1 MSLFRSEVF
10 QAKQNRWTGQ
20 IVLVR
25 PFSLL
30 ALTFFA
36 AGLAA
41 ALIAF
46 AVFGSYTNKTTVEGQ
61 LVPLGGVVRVYAPET
76 GVITDKKVADG
87 DFVRAGDV
95 LFTLSTAR
103 SDGAGSVQARL
114 AAEAKLKK
122 TLAEQDIA
130 RQKRIHANEKTAQEN
145 TLRRL
150 RQQLQHIQDQ
160 IAVQQKRIALNS
172 KMLAKQNELVRQG
185 ALSELEKTNY
195 ENMLLGLQTDF
206 AAYQREESSLKR
218 EIAVQQS
225 NLNKLPEQQAN
236 EISQLERTLA
246 AYEQEILDYG
256 VRDGQTIR
264 ATVSGY
270 ANAVNADVGQQVDA
284 SRLLASI
291 VPQTAQLQANLYVPS
306 RAVGFVKPNDE
317 VVLRYQAY
325 PYQKF
330 GHATGRIVSIA
341 QTALNKQELANLG
354 NIFTNPALLNEPA
367 YLVKVK
373 LDKQT
378 ISLYGKETK
387 LPIGMTAEA
396 DILHEN
402 KKLYEWMLDPL
413 YSVVGK
419 VKQ

>member
-1 MSLFRSEVF
+1 M
-10 QAKQNRWTGQ
+10 
-20 IVLVR
+20 
-25 PFSLL
+25 
-30 ALTFFA
+30 
-36 AGLAA
+36 
-41 ALIAF
+41 
-46 AVFGSYTNKTTVEGQ
+46 
-61 LVPLGGVVRVYAPET
+61 
-76 GVITDKKVADG
+76 
-87 DFVRAGDV
+87 
-95 LFTLSTAR
+95 
-103 SDGAGSVQARL
+103 
-114 AAEAKLKK
+114 
-122 TLAEQDIA
+122 
-130 RQKRIHANEKTAQEN
+130 
-145 TLRRL
+145 
-150 RQQLQHIQDQ
+150 
-160 IAVQQKRIALNS
+160 QQKRIALNS

>member
-10 QAKQNRWTGQ
+10 EAKKNRWTGQ

-25 PFSLL
+25 PFSLF
-30 ALTFFA
+30 ALTLFA
-36 AGLAA
+36 VCLAA
-41 ALIAF
+41 TLIAF
-46 AVFGSYTNKTTVEGQ
+46 AAFGSYTNKTTVEGQ

-103 SDGAGSVQARL
+103 SDGTGSVQARL

-130 RQKRIHANEKTAQEN
+130 RQNRIHANEKTAQEN

-150 RQQLQHIQDQ
+150 RQQLLHVQDQ
-160 IAVQQKRIALNS
+160 IAVQQKRITLNS

-185 ALSELEKTNY
+185 ALSELERTNY
-195 ENMLLGLQTDF
+195 ENMLLGLKADL
-206 AAYQREESSLKR
+206 AAYQREESNLAR
-218 EIAVQQS
+218 EIAAQQS
-225 NLNKLPEQQAN
+225 NLDKLPEQQAN

-246 AYEQEILDYG
+246 AYNQEILDYG

-264 ATVSGY
+264 AAVSGY
-270 ANAVNADVGQQVDA
+270 ANAVNAEVGQQADA

-291 VPQTAQLQANLYVPS
+291 VPQTVQLQANLYVPS
-306 RAVGFVKPNDE
+306 RAVGFVKPGDK

-378 ISLYGKETK
+378 ILVYGKETK

-413 YSVVGK
+413 YSVAGK

>member
-10 QAKQNRWTGQ
+10 EAKKNRWTGQ

-25 PFSLL
+25 PFSLF
-30 ALTFFA
+30 ALTLFA
-36 AGLAA
+36 VCLAA

-46 AVFGSYTNKTTVEGQ
+46 AAFGSYTNKTTVEGQ

-103 SDGAGSVQARL
+103 SDGTGSVQARL
-114 AAEAKLKK
+114 AVEAKLKK

-150 RQQLQHIQDQ
+150 RQQLLHVQDQ
-160 IAVQQKRIALNS
+160 IAVQQKRITLNS

-185 ALSELEKTNY
+185 ALSELERTNY
-195 ENMLLGLQTDF
+195 ENMLLGLKADL
-206 AAYQREESSLKR
+206 AAYQREESNLAR
-218 EIAVQQS
+218 EIAAQQS
-225 NLNKLPEQQAN
+225 NLDKLPEQQAN

-246 AYEQEILDYG
+246 AYNQEILDYG

-264 ATVSGY
+264 AAVSGY
-270 ANAVNADVGQQVDA
+270 ANAVNAEVGQQADA

-291 VPQTAQLQANLYVPS
+291 VPQTVQLQANLYVPS
-306 RAVGFVKPNDE
+306 RAVGFVKPGDK

-378 ISLYGKETK
+378 ILVYGKETK

-413 YSVVGK
+413 YSVAGK

>member
-1 MSLFRSEVF
+1 M
-10 QAKQNRWTGQ
+10 
-20 IVLVR
+20 
-25 PFSLL
+25 
-30 ALTFFA
+30 
-36 AGLAA
+36 
-41 ALIAF
+41 
-46 AVFGSYTNKTTVEGQ
+46 
-61 LVPLGGVVRVYAPET
+61 
-76 GVITDKKVADG
+76 
-87 DFVRAGDV
+87 RAGDV
-95 LFTLSTAR
+95 LFILSTAR
-103 SDGAGSVQARL
+103 NDGVGSVQARL
-114 AAEAKLKK
+114 IAEAKLKK
-122 TLAEQDIA
+122 ALAEQDIA
-130 RQKRIHANEKTAQEN
+130 RQKRIHANEQTAQEN
-145 TLRRL
+145 TLQRL

-185 ALSELEKTNY
+185 ALSELERTNY
-195 ENMLLGLQTDF
+195 ENMLLGLKADL
-206 AAYQREESSLKR
+206 AAYQREESNLAR
-218 EIAVQQS
+218 EIAAQQS

-256 VRDGQTIR
+256 VREGQTIR

-270 ANAVNADVGQQVDA
+270 VNAVNADVGQQADA

-291 VPQTAQLQANLYVPS
+291 VPQAAQLQANLYVPS
-306 RAVGFVKPNDE
+306 RAVGFVKPSDK

-330 GHATGRIVSIA
+330 GHATGRIISIA

-378 ISLYGKETK
+378 ISVYGKETK

-402 KKLYEWMLDPL
+402 KKLYEWVLDPL
-413 YSVVGK
+413 YSVAGK
-419 VKQ
+419 GKQ

>member
-10 QAKQNRWTGQ
+10 EAKKNRWTGQ

-25 PFSLL
+25 PFSLF
-30 ALTFFA
+30 ALTLFA
-36 AGLAA
+36 VCLAA

-46 AVFGSYTNKTTVEGQ
+46 AAFGSYTNKTTVGGQ

-103 SDGAGSVQARL
+103 SDGTGSVQARL

-150 RQQLQHIQDQ
+150 RQQLLHVQDQ
-160 IAVQQKRIALNS
+160 IAVQQKRITLNS

-185 ALSELEKTNY
+185 ALSELERTNY
-195 ENMLLGLQTDF
+195 ENMLLGLKADL
-206 AAYQREESSLKR
+206 AAYQREESNLAR
-218 EIAVQQS
+218 EIAAQQS
-225 NLNKLPEQQAN
+225 NLDKLPEQQAN

-246 AYEQEILDYG
+246 AYNQEILDYG

-264 ATVSGY
+264 AAVSGY
-270 ANAVNADVGQQVDA
+270 ANAVNAEVGQQADA

-291 VPQTAQLQANLYVPS
+291 VPQTVQLQANLYVPS
-306 RAVGFVKPNDE
+306 RAVGFVKPGDK

-378 ISLYGKETK
+378 ILVYGKETK

-413 YSVVGK
+413 YSVAGK

>member
-10 QAKQNRWTGQ
+10 EAKKNRWTGQ

-25 PFSLL
+25 PFSLF
-30 ALTFFA
+30 ALTLFA
-36 AGLAA
+36 VCLAA
-41 ALIAF
+41 TLIAF
-46 AVFGSYTNKTTVEGQ
+46 AAFGSYTNKTTVEGQ

-103 SDGAGSVQARL
+103 SDGTGSVQARL
-114 AAEAKLKK
+114 AVEAKLKK

-150 RQQLQHIQDQ
+150 RQQLLHVQDQ

-185 ALSELEKTNY
+185 ALSELERTNY
-195 ENMLLGLQTDF
+195 ENMLLGLKADL
-206 AAYQREESSLKR
+206 AAYQREESNLAR
-218 EIAVQQS
+218 EIAAQQS
-225 NLNKLPEQQAN
+225 NLDKLPEQQAN

-246 AYEQEILDYG
+246 AYNQEILDYG

-264 ATVSGY
+264 AAVSGY
-270 ANAVNADVGQQVDA
+270 ANAVNAEVGQQADA

-291 VPQTAQLQANLYVPS
+291 VPQTVQLQANLYVPS
-306 RAVGFVKPNDE
+306 RAVGFVKPGDK

-373 LDKQT
+373 LGKQT
-378 ISLYGKETK
+378 ILVYGKETK

-413 YSVVGK
+413 YSVAGK

>member
-1 MSLFRSEVF
+1 M
-10 QAKQNRWTGQ
+10 
-20 IVLVR
+20 LVR
-25 PFSLL
+25 PFSLF
-30 ALTFFA
+30 ALTLFA
-36 AGLAA
+36 VCLAA
-41 ALIAF
+41 TLIAF
-46 AVFGSYTNKTTVEGQ
+46 AAFGSYTNKTTVEGQ

-103 SDGAGSVQARL
+103 SDGTGSVQARL

-130 RQKRIHANEKTAQEN
+130 RQNRIHANEKTAQEN

-150 RQQLQHIQDQ
+150 RQQLLHVQDQ
-160 IAVQQKRIALNS
+160 IAVQQKRITLNS

-185 ALSELEKTNY
+185 ALSELERTNY
-195 ENMLLGLQTDF
+195 ENMLLGLKADL
-206 AAYQREESSLKR
+206 AAYQREESNLAR
-218 EIAVQQS
+218 EIAAQQS
-225 NLNKLPEQQAN
+225 NLDKLPEQQAN

-246 AYEQEILDYG
+246 AYNQEILDYG

-264 ATVSGY
+264 AAVSGY
-270 ANAVNADVGQQVDA
+270 ANAVNAEVGQQADA

-291 VPQTAQLQANLYVPS
+291 VPQTVQLQANLYVPS
-306 RAVGFVKPNDE
+306 RAVGFVKPGDK

-378 ISLYGKETK
+378 ILVYGKETK

-413 YSVVGK
+413 YSVAGK

>member
-10 QAKQNRWTGQ
+10 EAKKNRWTGQ

-25 PFSLL
+25 PFSLF
-30 ALTFFA
+30 ALTLFA
-36 AGLAA
+36 VCLAA

-46 AVFGSYTNKTTVEGQ
+46 AAFGSYTNKTTVEGQ

-87 DFVRAGDV
+87 DFVRTGDV

-103 SDGAGSVQARL
+103 SDGTGSVQARL
-114 AAEAKLKK
+114 AVEAKLKK

-150 RQQLQHIQDQ
+150 RQQLLHVQDQ

-185 ALSELEKTNY
+185 ALSELERTNY
-195 ENMLLGLQTDF
+195 ENMLLGLKADL
-206 AAYQREESSLKR
+206 AAYQREESNLAR
-218 EIAVQQS
+218 EIAAQQS
-225 NLNKLPEQQAN
+225 NLDKLPEQQAN

-246 AYEQEILDYG
+246 AYNQEILDYG

-264 ATVSGY
+264 AAVSGY
-270 ANAVNADVGQQVDA
+270 ANAVNAEVGQQADA

-291 VPQTAQLQANLYVPS
+291 VPQTVQLQANLYVPS
-306 RAVGFVKPNDE
+306 RAVGFVKPGDK

-378 ISLYGKETK
+378 ILVYGKETK

-413 YSVVGK
+413 YSVAGK

>member
-10 QAKQNRWTGQ
+10 EAKKNRWTGQ

-25 PFSLL
+25 PFSLF
-30 ALTFFA
+30 ALTLFA
-36 AGLAA
+36 VCLAA

-46 AVFGSYTNKTTVEGQ
+46 AAFGSYTNKTTVEGQ

-76 GVITDKKVADG
+76 GVITDKVADG
-87 DFVRAGDV
+87 DFVRTGDV

-103 SDGAGSVQARL
+103 SDGTGSVQARL
-114 AAEAKLKK
+114 AVEAKLKK

-150 RQQLQHIQDQ
+150 RQQLLHVQDQ

-185 ALSELEKTNY
+185 ALSELERTNY
-195 ENMLLGLQTDF
+195 ENMLLGLKADL
-206 AAYQREESSLKR
+206 AAYQREESNLAR
-218 EIAVQQS
+218 EIAAQQS
-225 NLNKLPEQQAN
+225 NLDKLPEQQAN

-246 AYEQEILDYG
+246 AYNQEILDYG

-264 ATVSGY
+264 AAVSGY
-270 ANAVNADVGQQVDA
+270 ANAVNAEVGQQADA

-291 VPQTAQLQANLYVPS
+291 VPQTVQLQANLYVPS
-306 RAVGFVKPNDE
+306 RAVGFVKPGDK

-378 ISLYGKETK
+378 ILVYGKETK

-413 YSVVGK
+413 YSVAGK

>member
-10 QAKQNRWTGQ
+10 EAKKNRWTGQ

-25 PFSLL
+25 PFSLF
-30 ALTFFA
+30 ALTLFA
-36 AGLAA
+36 VCLAA

-46 AVFGSYTNKTTVEGQ
+46 AAFGSYTNKTTVEGQ

-103 SDGAGSVQARL
+103 SDGTGSVQARL

-130 RQKRIHANEKTAQEN
+130 RQNRIHANEKTAQEN

-150 RQQLQHIQDQ
+150 RQQLLHVQDQ
-160 IAVQQKRIALNS
+160 IAVQQKRITLNS

-185 ALSELEKTNY
+185 ALSELERTNY
-195 ENMLLGLQTDF
+195 ENMLLGLKADL
-206 AAYQREESSLKR
+206 AAYQREESNLAR
-218 EIAVQQS
+218 EIAAQQS
-225 NLNKLPEQQAN
+225 NLDKLPEQQAN

-246 AYEQEILDYG
+246 AYNQEILDYG

-264 ATVSGY
+264 AAVSGY
-270 ANAVNADVGQQVDA
+270 ANAVNAEVGQQADA

-291 VPQTAQLQANLYVPS
+291 VPQTVQLQANLYVPS
-306 RAVGFVKPNDE
+306 RAVGFVKPGDK

-354 NIFTNPALLNEPA
+354 NIFTNPALPNEPA

-378 ISLYGKETK
+378 ILVYGKETK

-413 YSVVGK
+413 YSVAGK

>member
-10 QAKQNRWTGQ
+10 EAKKNRWTGQ

-25 PFSLL
+25 PFSLF
-30 ALTFFA
+30 ALTLFA
-36 AGLAA
+36 VCLAA

-46 AVFGSYTNKTTVEGQ
+46 AAFGSYTNKTTVEGQ

-103 SDGAGSVQARL
+103 SDGTGSVQARL

-122 TLAEQDIA
+122 MLAEQDIA
-130 RQKRIHANEKTAQEN
+130 RQNRIHANEKTAQEN

-150 RQQLQHIQDQ
+150 RQQLLHVQDQ
-160 IAVQQKRIALNS
+160 IAVQQKRITLNS

-185 ALSELEKTNY
+185 ALSELERTNY
-195 ENMLLGLQTDF
+195 ENMLLGLKADL
-206 AAYQREESSLKR
+206 AAYQREESNLAR
-218 EIAVQQS
+218 EIAAQQS
-225 NLNKLPEQQAN
+225 NLDKLPEQQAN

-246 AYEQEILDYG
+246 AYNQEILDYG

-264 ATVSGY
+264 AAVSGY
-270 ANAVNADVGQQVDA
+270 ANAVNAEVGQQADA

-291 VPQTAQLQANLYVPS
+291 VPQTVQLQANLYVPS
-306 RAVGFVKPNDE
+306 RAVGFVKPGDK

-373 LDKQT
+373 LGKQT
-378 ISLYGKETK
+378 ILVYGKETK

-413 YSVVGK
+413 YSVAGK

>member
-1 MSLFRSEVF
+1 
-10 QAKQNRWTGQ
+10 
-20 IVLVR
+20 
-25 PFSLL
+25 
-30 ALTFFA
+30 
-36 AGLAA
+36 
-41 ALIAF
+41 
-46 AVFGSYTNKTTVEGQ
+46 
-61 LVPLGGVVRVYAPET
+61 
-76 GVITDKKVADG
+76 
-87 DFVRAGDV
+87 
-95 LFTLSTAR
+95 
-103 SDGAGSVQARL
+103 
-114 AAEAKLKK
+114 
-122 TLAEQDIA
+122 
-130 RQKRIHANEKTAQEN
+130 
-145 TLRRL
+145 
-150 RQQLQHIQDQ
+150 
-160 IAVQQKRIALNS
+160 
-172 KMLAKQNELVRQG
+172 
-185 ALSELEKTNY
+185 
-195 ENMLLGLQTDF
+195 MLLGLKADL
-206 AAYQREESSLKR
+206 AAYQREESNLAR
-218 EIAVQQS
+218 EIAAQQS

-246 AYEQEILDYG
+246 AYNQEILDYG
-256 VRDGQTIR
+256 VREGQTIR
-264 ATVSGY
+264 AAVSGY
-270 ANAVNADVGQQVDA
+270 ANAVNAEVGQQADA

-291 VPQTAQLQANLYVPS
+291 VPQAAQLQANLYVPS
-306 RAVGFVKPNDE
+306 RAVGFVKPGDK

-378 ISLYGKETK
+378 ISVYGKETK

-402 KKLYEWMLDPL
+402 KKLYEWVLDPL

>member
-76 GVITDKKVADG
+76 GVITSKQVADG

-95 LFTLSTAR
+95 LFILSTAR
-103 SDGAGSVQARL
+103 NDGVGSVQARL
-114 AAEAKLKK
+114 IAEAKLKK
-122 TLAEQDIA
+122 ALAEQDIA
-130 RQKRIHANEKTAQEN
+130 RQKRIHANEQTAQEN
-145 TLRRL
+145 TLQRL

-185 ALSELEKTNY
+185 ALSELERTNY
-195 ENMLLGLQTDF
+195 ENMLLGLKADL
-206 AAYQREESSLKR
+206 AAYQREESNLAR
-218 EIAVQQS
+218 EIAAQQS

-256 VRDGQTIR
+256 VREGQTIR

-270 ANAVNADVGQQVDA
+270 VNAVNADVGQQADA

-291 VPQTAQLQANLYVPS
+291 VPQAAQLQANLYVPS
-306 RAVGFVKPNDE
+306 RAVGFVKPSDK

-330 GHATGRIVSIA
+330 GHATGRIISIA

-378 ISLYGKETK
+378 ISVYGKETK

-402 KKLYEWMLDPL
+402 KKLYEWVLDPL
-413 YSVVGK
+413 YSVAGK
-419 VKQ
+419 GKQ

>member
-10 QAKQNRWTGQ
+10 EAKKNRWTGQ

-25 PFSLL
+25 PFSLF
-30 ALTFFA
+30 ALTLFA
-36 AGLAA
+36 VCLAA

-46 AVFGSYTNKTTVEGQ
+46 AAFGSYTNKTTVEGQ

-103 SDGAGSVQARL
+103 SDGTGSVQARL

-130 RQKRIHANEKTAQEN
+130 RQNRIHANEKTAQEN

-150 RQQLQHIQDQ
+150 RQQLLHVQDQ
-160 IAVQQKRIALNS
+160 IAVQQKRITLNS

-185 ALSELEKTNY
+185 ALSELERTNY
-195 ENMLLGLQTDF
+195 ENMLLGLKADL
-206 AAYQREESSLKR
+206 AAYQREESNLAR
-218 EIAVQQS
+218 EIAAQQS
-225 NLNKLPEQQAN
+225 NLDKLPEQQAN

-246 AYEQEILDYG
+246 AYNQEILDYG

-264 ATVSGY
+264 AAVSGY
-270 ANAVNADVGQQVDA
+270 ANAVNAEVGQQADA

-291 VPQTAQLQANLYVPS
+291 VPQTVQLQANLYVPS
-306 RAVGFVKPNDE
+306 RAVGFVKPGDK

-373 LDKQT
+373 LGKQT
-378 ISLYGKETK
+378 ILVYGKETK

-413 YSVVGK
+413 YSVAGK

>member
-10 QAKQNRWTGQ
+10 AAKQNRWTGQ

-76 GVITDKKVADG
+76 GVITSKQVADG

-103 SDGAGSVQARL
+103 SDGAGNVQTRL
-114 AAEAKLKK
+114 IADAKLKK
-122 TLAEQDIA
+122 A
-130 RQKRIHANEKTAQEN
+130 RQERIHANEKTAQEN

-150 RQQLQHIQDQ
+150 RQQLQHIQGQ

-236 EISQLERTLA
+236 EISQFERTLA

-330 GHATGRIVSIA
+330 GHAKGRIVSIA

>member
-10 QAKQNRWTGQ
+10 EAKKNRWTGQ

-25 PFSLL
+25 PFSLF
-30 ALTFFA
+30 ALTLFA
-36 AGLAA
+36 VCLAA

-46 AVFGSYTNKTTVEGQ
+46 AAFGSYTNKTTVEGQ

-103 SDGAGSVQARL
+103 SDGTGSVQARL
-114 AAEAKLKK
+114 AVEAKLKK

-150 RQQLQHIQDQ
+150 RQQLLHVQDQ

-185 ALSELEKTNY
+185 ALSELERTNY
-195 ENMLLGLQTDF
+195 ENMLLGLKADL
-206 AAYQREESSLKR
+206 AAYQREESNLAR
-218 EIAVQQS
+218 EIAAQQS
-225 NLNKLPEQQAN
+225 NLDKLPEQQAN

-246 AYEQEILDYG
+246 AYNQEILDYG

-264 ATVSGY
+264 AAVSGY
-270 ANAVNADVGQQVDA
+270 ANAVNAEVGQQADA

-291 VPQTAQLQANLYVPS
+291 VPQTVQLQANLYVPS
-306 RAVGFVKPNDE
+306 RAVGFVKPGDK

-373 LDKQT
+373 LGKQT
-378 ISLYGKETK
+378 ILVYGKETK

-413 YSVVGK
+413 YSVAGK

>member
-10 QAKQNRWTGQ
+10 EAKKNRWTGQ

-25 PFSLL
+25 PFSLF
-30 ALTFFA
+30 ALTLFA
-36 AGLAA
+36 VCLAA

-46 AVFGSYTNKTTVEGQ
+46 AAFGSYTNKTTVEGQ

-103 SDGAGSVQARL
+103 SDGTGSVQARL

-150 RQQLQHIQDQ
+150 RQQLLHVQDQ

-185 ALSELEKTNY
+185 ALSELERTNY
-195 ENMLLGLQTDF
+195 ENMLLGLKADL
-206 AAYQREESSLKR
+206 AAYQREESNLAR
-218 EIAVQQS
+218 EIAAQQS
-225 NLNKLPEQQAN
+225 NLDKLPEQQAN

-246 AYEQEILDYG
+246 AYNQEILDYG

-264 ATVSGY
+264 AAVSGY
-270 ANAVNADVGQQVDA
+270 ANAVNAEVGQQADA

-291 VPQTAQLQANLYVPS
+291 VPQTVQLQANLYVPS
-306 RAVGFVKPNDE
+306 RAVGFVKPGDK

-373 LDKQT
+373 LGKQT
-378 ISLYGKETK
+378 ILVYGKETK

-413 YSVVGK
+413 YSVAGK

>member
-10 QAKQNRWTGQ
+10 AAKQNRWTGQ

-76 GVITDKKVADG
+76 GVITSKQVADG

-195 ENMLLGLQTDF
+195 ENMLLGLQTDL
-206 AAYQREESSLKR
+206 AAYQREADSLAR

-330 GHATGRIVSIA
+330 GHAKGRIVSIA

-378 ISLYGKETK
+378 ISLYGKEIK